1 MTSLMWAAA
10 AITLSC
16 FAIVATGASI
26 LIGLAA
32 PMLARR
38 IARYAPAV
46 RATLLFRLR
55 ILPAAC
61 ALVCAFAVALPIFL
75 YFEPLDSGEEMAR
88 TLVFTAIAG
97 AALLARGAWRA
108 AAGLRATGALL
119 RGWQAR
125 GRRLDAIDAF
135 DAPLPVFAIEES
147 FPTVAVVGFSHPALF
162 IAERVLRECSPG
174 EVRAM
179 VQHECAHVTSRD
191 NLKRFLIRACPDV
204 LRRNSVLD
212 RAWTSAAEEAADAR
226 AAGGDPASALALA
239 EALVR
244 VARIA
249 PRVSTLEVASAFY
262 LGGSIESRVRR
273 LVEPV
278 HSLPDPSRP
287 LGCVMACAAAAAFA
301 GLAVFTAADIH
312 QLMEAA
318 VRFLP

>member
-1 MTSLMWAAA
+1 MTWILWAAA
-10 AITLSC
+10 AITLSS
-16 FAIVATGASI
+16 FAIVATAASI

-38 IARYAPAV
+38 IARYAPAA
-46 RATLLFRLR
+46 RAALLFRLR

-75 YFEPLDSGEEMAR
+75 YFEPRDSGERLAW
-88 TLVFTAIAG
+88 TLVFGAVAG

-108 AAGLRATGALL
+108 AAGWRATGAVM

-174 EVRAM
+174 QVRAM

-249 PRVSTLEVASAFY
+249 PRVSTLDVASAFY

-278 HSLPDPSRP
+278 HTLPDPSRP
-287 LGCVMACAAAAAFA
+287 LGRAMACTAVVGVAALLAFA
-301 GLAVFTAADIH
+301 APAIH
-312 QLMEAA
+312 QAMEVA
-318 VRFLP
+318 VRLLP